1 MQLFTCGVYG
11 HAVALGRL
19 TNEKE
24 HMGQLMSEC
33 CLMKTSD
40 QNGFTSPKADDRRF
54 HCPFGFVAWTEKSRR
69 TRARHQE
76 SPHDAKHWFDP
87 QTPWGKPTIEGVAN
101 E

>member
-40 QNGFTSPKADDRRF
+40 QNGFTSPY
-54 HCPFGFVAWTEKSRR
+54 G
-69 TRARHQE
+69 
-76 SPHDAKHWFDP
+76 
-87 QTPWGKPTIEGVAN
+87 
-101 E
+101 